1 MRKLLLSILA
11 IAGLI
16 ACQNDDSYSID
27 DFVGN
32 DTLTISY
39 NGSTAT
45 VGALPYFVSV
55 STNGAHV
62 IVNSFTS
69 KYLVVSLSG
78 TTTDGSL
85 LVFSNKKYEIRLN
98 GVTINNPKGPAINNQ
113 CGKSL
118 HITLPAGTTN
128 TLTDG
133 TDYAEAPLN
142 ANGDTI
148 QQKATLFSEGQIHFM
163 GQGTLNVEG
172 NSRNGIASD
181 DYINFEG
188 GTINVNVSATGTNGV
203 KANDGVFIF
212 DGTLT
217 IDVKAD
223 GARGI
228 KNDARMEISGGTTT
242 ITTSGNSKI
251 ETVDG
256 IVDTTSCAGIR
267 CDSLMTMT
275 AGTLTIVS
283 TGEGGKGINA
293 DGAIEFK
300 GGKLDVQAL
309 GSEEISKPKGVKST
323 TGITL
328 SGGTF
333 HALSRKSKAI
343 DNAEDEK
350 PTING
355 TPIASTLKLTK
366 REVYV
371 EF

>member
-11 IAGLI
+11 IAGLA

-55 STNGAHV
+55 STDGAHV

-98 GVTINNPKGPAINNQ
+98 GVTINNQ

-118 HITLPAGTTN
+118 NITLPAGTTS

-133 TDYAEAPLN
+133 TDYADAPLN
-142 ANGDTI
+142 ASGDAI
-148 QQKATLFSEGQIHFM
+148 QQKAALFSEGQIHFM

-188 GTINVNVSATGTNGV
+188 GTINVSVSATGTNGV

-242 ITTSGNSKI
+242 ITTSGDTKI

-256 IVDTTSCAGIR
+256 IADTTSCAGIK

-275 AGTLTIVS
+275 AGTLTITS
-283 TGEGGKGINA
+283 TGDGGKGINA
-293 DGAIEFK
+293 AQAIDFK
-300 GGKLDVQAL
+300 GGTLDVQAT
-309 GSEEISKPKGVKST
+309 GSEDVAKPKAVKSDVS
-323 TGITL
+323 ITL

-333 HALSRKSKAI
+333 HAYSRKSKAV
-343 DNAEDEK
+343 DNAGEEE
-350 PTING
+350 PAIVG
-355 TPIASTLKLTK
+355 TPVASTLKLTK